1 MEGNLRL
8 NLSKQAYKT
17 YKENCMD
24 GKLFVQYTDMF
35 FWCVVLG
42 YKHSPD
48 EIPPDISGKEGAFY
62 WAVFDDDI
70 QKPILKMICVKAAG
84 SFNILSPDPV
94 TKNYDR
100 FRDILQNYADLG
112 FSILN
117 TRLGGDYSKGSM
129 DKLMDLLID
138 LKDDIKVLQ

>member
-1 MEGNLRL
+1 MEGTLRL

-35 FWCVVLG
+35 FWCVILG
-42 YKHSPD
+42 YQSSPD
-48 EIPPDISGKEGAFY
+48 EIPSDISQKEGTFFWSA
-62 WAVFDDDI
+62 FDDEM
-70 QKPILKMICVKAAG
+70 QKPILKMVCVKAVG
-84 SFNILSPDPV
+84 NFNILGPDYQ
-94 TKNYDR
+94 TKGYEK

-117 TRLGGDYSKGSM
+117 TRLGGNYSKDNM
-129 DKLMDLLID
+129 NKLMDLLLEISEV
-138 LKDDIKVLQ
+138 KIK

>member
-1 MEGNLRL
+1 MEGTLRL

-17 YKENCMD
+17 YKDNCAD

-35 FWCVVLG
+35 FWCVILG
-42 YKHSPD
+42 YQSSPD
-48 EIPPDISGKEGAFY
+48 QIPPDITSKEGTFFWNA
-62 WAVFDDDI
+62 FDDEI

-84 SFNILSPDPV
+84 NFNILSAGYQ
-94 TKNYDR
+94 TKGYEK

-117 TRLGGDYSKGSM
+117 TRLGGNYSKDNM
-129 DKLMDLLID
+129 DKLMDLL
-138 LKDDIKVLQ
+138 LDISSINK